1 MEKSGLE
8 EVCQGKDEVVKTKE
22 KNNEA
27 TRQLLEAKSQQLSQ
41 LESALGDK
49 DRELASVRERC
60 TSLLVTQIQNQALKV
75 YKGFSLLLFLSL
87 FHVLQ
92 TQEKVNAGV
101 LSLKEAEI
109 AAITKEMEG
118 KNKLLQSKMKVIMLK
133 SFRRLSWMLY
143 IIGG

>member
-1 MEKSGLE
+1 M
-8 EVCQGKDEVVKTKE
+8 KTKE

-60 TSLLVTQIQNQALKV
+60 TSLLVTQIENQALKV
-75 YKGFSLLLFLSL
+75 YKGFSLLLLSI

-92 TQEKVNAGV
+92 TQQRVNADI

-109 AAITKEMEG
+109 AAITNETEG
-118 KNKLLQSKMKVIMLK
+118 KIKLLQSNMKVIMLK

>member
-60 TSLLVTQIQNQALKV
+60 TSLLVTQIENQALKV
-75 YKGFSLLLFLSL
+75 YKGFSLLLLSL

-92 TQEKVNAGV
+92 TQEKVNAGM

>member
-1 MEKSGLE
+1 MEE
-8 EVCQGKDEVVKTKE
+8 ACQGKDEIVKTKE

-60 TSLLVTQIQNQALKV
+60 TSLLVTQIENQALKV
-75 YKGFSLLLFLSL
+75 YKGFSLLLLSL

-92 TQEKVNAGV
+92 TQEKVNAGM

>member
-60 TSLLVTQIQNQALKV
+60 TSLLVTQIENQALKV
-75 YKGFSLLLFLSL
+75 YKGFSLLLLSL

-133 SFRRLSWMLY
+133 SFRRLS
-143 IIGG
+143 